1 MSGQSLDP
9 DCVEALLRH
18 QAEIAAIAVEFRDV
32 GEATERAQ

>member
-18 QAEIAAIAVEFRDV
+18 PDKVAAIAAQFRDT
-32 GEATERAQ
+32 GETDD